1 MWLDKQSKITKIIL
15 FIPFWGFLVSTI
27 YRIASYIKYKKDI
40 TTLIVGIC
48 LIVPFIGI
56 FFSIVDL
63 VTVCLDKELTLFVDR
78 EEVKLENT
86 NLVEEEE
93 K

>member
-1 MWLDKQSKITKIIL
+1 MWLDRQSKITKIIL
-15 FIPFWGFLVSTI
+15 FIPLWGFLVSAI

-63 VTVCLDKELTLFVDR
+63 VTVCLDKELTLFVDHD
-78 EEVKLENT
+78 EVKLENT
-86 NLVEEEE
+86 NLVGGED